1 MSKKRIIIVS
11 IIAAVLLACV
21 CVFFIFKN
29 RDKEYFKVTFHKDV
43 YPAYEWDIV
52 RQSDDMTSLIA
63 KPEQSPEVGEYLLLQ
78 DELGDQTA
86 CRIESVD
93 TRGDGS
99 YVYELTKVNDLSEIM
114 DEMSF
119 SGKADFGVY
128 GVESKSAKNNSNESI
143 FAGKT
148 KVYAA
153 DNNSSAKKSGPIDLT
168 IALSYSIDDAGKGS
182 FKTDVKMNGLSM
194 SASKEDRES
203 DEKSS
208 EKQNTS
214 DDEHMKSQD
223 ADVDSLSTSGTCT
236 IEGSVTLEDLEIS
249 ADGEVNFLDIKKN
262 RAHVKVTSNEVL
274 NLKCEGEI
282 EGELPLAEIVVP
294 IPVTMGAVSVVIEPY
309 LYFDADGTVEL
320 EYRINNTRLEMNMDV
335 GKKKLDFSKS
345 DKGKVQE
352 PVIKA
357 SVSLEGGIGVSGDLQ
372 ILKCGLVKPYCNL
385 GINVGA
391 ETLPVIKG
399 WNNVAP
405 CVDAGIALPVLTVG
419 CDFLPDSKGMF
430 AKVIK
435 EATGW
440 ELHIEKELI
449 SKEKAPVQKSIH
461 IETDEEDGSLKVVD
475 KCTHEEREEVR
486 NVNPLY
492 TWISGVNDKKPL
504 DYMDQGDYYELVTE
518 LMEVDYVPMKDAS
531 KYTEDGKYEVWE
543 IDEGC
548 YSYNGIDGFGAL
560 VNANSF
566 CVEYRG
572 IDEESSSIK
581 MRKDAKV
588 YKREYINN
596 KNEFVLQGTLQELIE
611 TNKMD
616 EFNEP
621 ARDIGACGYFIQYDK
636 DGYVNKIIVD
646 EGWAMGAHVYD
657 F

>member
-11 IIAAVLLACV
+11 IIATVLLACV

-43 YPAYEWDIV
+43 YPAYEWNIV
-52 RQSDDMTSLIA
+52 RQSEDMTSLIA
-63 KPEQSPEVGEYLLLQ
+63 KPEQSPEAGEYLLLQ
-78 DELGDQTA
+78 DDLGNQTA

-128 GVESKSAKNNSNESI
+128 GVESKSAKNNSKESL
-143 FAGKT
+143 FTGKT

-153 DNNSSAKKSGPIDLT
+153 DKNSTAKKSGPIDLT

-182 FKTDVKMNGLSM
+182 FKTDVKMNDLSM
-194 SASKEDRES
+194 SASKEDKES

-208 EKQNTS
+208 EKKNVS

-282 EGELPLAEIVVP
+282 EGELPLAEIAVP

-320 EYRINNTRLEMNMDV
+320 EYRINNTKLEMNMDV

-440 ELHIEKELI
+440 ELHIETELI
-449 SKEKAPVQKSIH
+449 SKEKAPIQKTIH
-461 IETDEEDGSLKVVD
+461 IETDEEDGSLKIVD

-492 TWISGVNDKKPL
+492 TYWFYDQPL
-504 DYMDQGDYYELVTE
+504 EYKNQGDYYELVTG

-543 IDEGC
+543 IREGAL
-548 YSYNGIDGFGAL
+548 SYNGIDGFGAL
-560 VNANSF
+560 VNANSL
-566 CVEYRG
+566 CAEYRG
-572 IDEESSSIK
+572 IAEESSSIK

-588 YKREYINN
+588 YKIEAVISADAAVY
-596 KNEFVLQGTLQELIE
+596 QGTLQELIE

-621 ARDIGACGYFIQYDK
+621 ARSVGGACAYFIQYDK

-646 EGWAMGAHVYD
+646 DGWAMGAHVYD